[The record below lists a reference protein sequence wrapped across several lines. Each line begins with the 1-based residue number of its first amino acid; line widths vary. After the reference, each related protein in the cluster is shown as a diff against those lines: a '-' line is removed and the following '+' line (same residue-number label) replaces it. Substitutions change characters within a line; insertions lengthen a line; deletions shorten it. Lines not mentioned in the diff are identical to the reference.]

1 MIIWAEKVAEMDVN
15 EFLLMYLHVQATE
28 FAE

>member
-1 MIIWAEKVAEMDVN
+1 MIIWTEKVAKMDIN
-15 EFLLMYLHVQATE
+15 EFLLMYLHVQATK